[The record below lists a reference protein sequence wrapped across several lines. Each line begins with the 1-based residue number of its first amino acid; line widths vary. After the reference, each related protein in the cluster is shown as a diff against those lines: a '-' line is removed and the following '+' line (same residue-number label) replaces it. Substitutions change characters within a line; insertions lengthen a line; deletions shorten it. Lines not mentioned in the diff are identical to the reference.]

1 MSNTRRRR
9 RCPVVCRTA
18 DRRRQPRIKCG
29 FHSFGAS
36 EGRCCSPRA
45 RPSRRPP
52 RPLPQPRARHHVASR
67 ARRPPHLAGCG
78 VARARPPALAAMP
91 TRLAEPSAALLALP
105 GCAAARLTEPAAR
118 ARRCW
123 LKCHRA
129 LPSCPGRRPCSLARS
144 AVLLLHHS
152 PPRFVPRSA
161 PARSLWWRAAA
172 PVGPLVLE
180 EERMIAKEREE
191 QAGVELVRFGIMV
204 TAQRRRRDKGQ
215 FGILLFSFIFI
226 VFHYYS

>member
-1 MSNTRRRR
+1 M
-9 RCPVVCRTA
+9 
-18 DRRRQPRIKCG
+18 
-29 FHSFGAS
+29 
-36 EGRCCSPRA
+36 
-45 RPSRRPP
+45 
-52 RPLPQPRARHHVASR
+52 
-67 ARRPPHLAGCG
+67 
-78 VARARPPALAAMP
+78 
-91 TRLAEPSAALLALP
+91 
-105 GCAAARLTEPAAR
+105 
-118 ARRCW
+118 
-123 LKCHRA
+123 
-129 LPSCPGRRPCSLARS
+129 
-144 AVLLLHHS
+144 LLLHHP

-172 PVGPLVLE
+172 PAGHLVLE